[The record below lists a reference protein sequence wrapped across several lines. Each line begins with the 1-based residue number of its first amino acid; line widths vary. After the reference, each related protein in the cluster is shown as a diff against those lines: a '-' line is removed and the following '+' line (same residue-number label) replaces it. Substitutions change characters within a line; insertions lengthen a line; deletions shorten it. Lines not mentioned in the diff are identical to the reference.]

1 MLVWPLRILGMIL
14 AGAQRAVAAAER
26 VDEILA
32 TAPVIG
38 DHAGGRPLPD
48 AGPDGHRGEVRFRD
62 VRFSYAPDLP
72 VVLDGFELTVRAGES
87 VALVGAP
94 GSDPK
99 STRMNAG
106 HECAA
111 RMPSSLSKKYIT
123 EIT

>member
-1 MLVWPLRILGMIL
+1 MRGMIR

-72 VVLDGFELTVRAGES
+72 VVLDGFDLTVRAGES
-87 VALVGAP
+87 AALLGATDSGNTSGP
-94 GSDPK
+94 RLIPDL
-99 STRMNAG
+99 STSRAS
-106 HECAA
+106 
-111 RMPSSLSKKYIT
+111 RPRDDTK
-123 EIT
+123 

>member
-1 MLVWPLRILGMIL
+1 MRGMIR

-72 VVLDGFELTVRAGES
+72 VVLDGFDLSVRAGES
-87 VALVGAP
+87 VALVGAT
-94 GSDPK
+94 GSGKTTVARLIPRFYDVL
-99 STRMNAG
+99 AG
-106 HECAA
+106 CAA
-111 RMPSSLSKKYIT
+111 VEDASHAGGARVSRC
-123 EIT
+123 